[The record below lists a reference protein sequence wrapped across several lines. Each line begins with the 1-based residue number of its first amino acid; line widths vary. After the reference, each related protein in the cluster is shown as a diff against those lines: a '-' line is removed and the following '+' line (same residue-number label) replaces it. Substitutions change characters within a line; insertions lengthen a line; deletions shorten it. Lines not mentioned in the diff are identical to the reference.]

1 MNGKVILAILVVIAG
16 AVGYVFYSSS
26 TSEWNQVE
34 QEEDSVPA
42 PEAKMPKPAKSVP
55 VEKPV
60 PEPVAPAAEPEP
72 KPAPVVETTEP
83 EPVPEPEVIP
93 EPQRVSAPISLNNSD
108 PRVKQAVTD
117 LAQRMVRWLTPPEQ
131 IRKWVLAVDLAAD
144 GKIPYKHS
152 PVKYDKDPFLVL
164 PGGDERYIADAGN
177 YSRWDGLVAVIADIP
192 VKDAARYYRDWLPLL
207 ERAYGELGKPG
218 TFNQRFL
225 TALGHIRA
233 VGEPPTGATLHRPHV
248 FYEYL
253 DPQLEGATPLTKW
266 VWRLGPENMLEL
278 QDFARNLS
286 AELSYR

>member
-1 MNGKVILAILVVIAG
+1 MNGKVILAILVVISG

-34 QEEDSVPA
+34 QEETQA
-42 PEAKMPKPAKSVP
+42 PEPEVSEPEPAEPEP
-55 VEKPV
+55 VEKKV
-60 PEPVAPAAEPEP
+60 PEPVAAEPEPTPAAEDEPSEPEPAAEPEP
-72 KPAPVVETTEP
+72 
-83 EPVPEPEVIP
+83 EVSQ

-131 IRKWVLAVDLAAD
+131 IRKWVLAVDLVAE

-152 PVKYDKDPFLVL
+152 PVKYEKDPFLVL
-164 PGGDERYIADAGN
+164 PSGNERYVADAGN
-177 YSRWDGLVAVIADIP
+177 HSRWDALIAVMADIP
-192 VKDAARYYRDWLPLL
+192 VKDAARYYREWLPLL
-207 ERAYGELGKPG
+207 ERAYGELGKSG

-225 TALGHIRA
+225 TALGRIRA
-233 VGEPPTGATLHRPHV
+233 VGEPPTGAALHRPHV
-248 FYEYL
+248 FYEYV
-253 DPQLEGATPLTKW
+253 DPELEGATPLTKW